1 MAEIITLKT
10 AKMLAQNDIA
20 RLIDF
25 TALRPEM
32 TGEQI
37 EKLCKEARQ
46 YHFYSVCINP
56 YFIPLAKA
64 FLGDAEVKICTVVG
78 FPLGATLSQV
88 KVYEAKEAAK
98 MGAQEI
104 DMVINVSALKDK
116 DYQKV
121 LQEIRLV
128 VRAVPGLLCK
138 VILENC
144 LLTDE
149 EKKIACQIV
158 LEAGAHFVK
167 TSTGFDKGGAT
178 IADIRL
184 MRKVVGNH
192 LGIKAAGGIRDY
204 KTALQMIKAGATR
217 IGASQGI
224 QIVEGSHL

>member
-204 KTALQMIKAGATR
+204 KTALQMVKAGATR